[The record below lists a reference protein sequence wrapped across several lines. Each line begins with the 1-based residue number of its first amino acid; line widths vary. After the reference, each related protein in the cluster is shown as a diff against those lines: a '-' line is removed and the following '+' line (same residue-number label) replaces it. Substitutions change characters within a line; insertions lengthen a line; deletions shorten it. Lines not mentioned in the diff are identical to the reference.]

1 MSEFGIRIFED
12 CFNMLCGE
20 MIGRGIHR
28 KTFEC
33 KIRPDLVVKV
43 EYDEDYRDFANVKEM
58 QFWCD
63 YQDHAPTAKWLAPCE
78 YLSPDGRILLQK
90 RAVPVAAADLPKRVP
105 GFLNDIKP
113 ENFGIFEGRVVCL
126 DYSSTSHLLDRKPK
140 NADWDVY

>member
-63 YQDHAPTAKWLAPCE
+63 YQDHAPTAKWLAPCNTFRRTGAFF
-78 YLSPDGRILLQK
+78 SRSGRF
-90 RAVPVAAADLPKRVP
+90 RLPRLTCRSGFRV
-105 GFLNDIKP
+105 
-113 ENFGIFEGRVVCL
+113 
-126 DYSSTSHLLDRKPK
+126 S
-140 NADWDVY
+140 